1 METQTIFGRV
11 STLLRKWYLI
21 INKLRNQAWPHPA
34 RTGCIVIRKLSRERA
49 DIVREHVIAVIGA
62 DGGEGDIVQDDLGDI
77 AERCLMKFEF
87 LTLVQ
92 RKRRF
97 KTSVS
102 KRPSVEI
109 PRLERGLSEPKSLVL
124 PLHHTSIHL
133 GKDRINFPFRQKY
146 FAQDA

>member
-1 METQTIFGRV
+1 MPQVV
-11 STLLRKWYLI
+11 SANIKTFFTNNDKFSS
-21 INKLRNQAWPHPA
+21 KF
-34 RTGCIVIRKLSRERA
+34 VKVLSHNL
-49 DIVREHVIAVIGA
+49 D
-62 DGGEGDIVQDDLGDI
+62 DI

-146 FAQDA
+146 FAPDA

>member
-1 METQTIFGRV
+1 MNPPAGTMTVPPPARLQL
-11 STLLRKWYLI
+11 SMAALI
-21 INKLRNQAWPHPA
+21 INALSNPESVFAPKS
-34 RTGCIVIRKLSRERA
+34 VIFNDRL
-49 DIVREHVIAVIGA
+49 REHAVNA
-62 DGGEGDIVQDDLGDI
+62 RNVANI

-133 GKDRINFPFRQKY
+133 GKDRINFAFCQKY
-146 FAQDA
+146 FAPDA